1 MRASTQRLPGWGT
14 LLPRSR
20 AGKPSWSLWEPL
32 LPSCWPPDRTYTQA
46 CRRHAVWWICNMGTG
61 RGALAAIRPPLPP
74 TRHTGLC
81 VRPSVGQEGT
91 GAHSPTPACAGHRS
105 WLCFRSTMG
114 TGACAHVSFASFT
127 HTHVRS
133 HLPDAHWLNAAR
145 RDQPRLSLAVL
156 GTACRSPT
164 TARGDGGHAQA
175 PLHSRRLPPGQARVP
190 DAQRQLQTH
199 PSHRKAPVIPSAHC
213 GERLHSGGG
222 RAGTAWQWEAP
233 GKPTSPGA
241 KRKPAQVLGGPRG
254 VTGALPA
261 LVSAPAPSGASW
273 RPRCRLHL
281 WGVRERAARRGSCQ
295 HAPPPGTVWG
305 RAPPEQSRQVCAPG
319 RPSPGHPMPLRQ
331 SSP

>member
-91 GAHSPTPACAGHRS
+91 GAHSLTPACAGHRS

-222 RAGTAWQWEAP
+222 RAGTDHLAVGSPREAHQP
-233 GKPTSPGA
+233 GSQAKACSSAGWPQGSHGCSPGS
-241 KRKPAQVLGGPRG
+241 RFCTCPVGGVLPSSLQAAPVGRSGKG
-254 VTGALPA
+254 SEEGELPT
-261 LVSAPAPSGASW
+261 
-273 RPRCRLHL
+273 RP
-281 WGVRERAARRGSCQ
+281 
-295 HAPPPGTVWG
+295 T
-305 RAPPEQSRQVCAPG
+305 
-319 RPSPGHPMPLRQ
+319 PGHSLGT
-331 SSP
+331 SST